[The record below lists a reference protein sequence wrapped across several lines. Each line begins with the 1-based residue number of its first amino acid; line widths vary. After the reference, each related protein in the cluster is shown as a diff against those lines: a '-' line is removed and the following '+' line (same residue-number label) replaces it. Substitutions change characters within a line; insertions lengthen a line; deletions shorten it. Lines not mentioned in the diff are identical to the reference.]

1 MQTLSI
7 FPDLLFLGPSVSPL
21 LLRVIVGL
29 FIVYLAKERKNKEYN
44 FLSYFYAIVGIA
56 LFLGMYTQIAVI
68 LGLVF
73 VKLDFYL
80 NYWKSR
86 NTNPVSIEK
95 YFLYFFAGII
105 LVSLLF
111 TGPGGFSFDLPL

>member
-7 FPDLLFLGPSVSPL
+7 FPDLLFLGPSISPL
-21 LLRVIVGL
+21 ILRIIVGL

-44 FLSYFYAIVGIA
+44 YLYVAYGIIGII
-56 LFLGMYTQIAVI
+56 LFVGMYTQIAVL
-68 LGLVF
+68 LGLALI
-73 VKLDFYL
+73 KLDFYL
-80 NYWKSR
+80 SYWKSR
-86 NTNPVSIEK
+86 KVNPVSVEK
-95 YFLYFFAGII
+95 YFLYFFAGVI

>member
-7 FPDLLFLGPSVSPL
+7 FPDLLFLGPSISPL
-21 LLRVIVGL
+21 ILRIIVGL
-29 FIVYLAKERKNKEYN
+29 FILYLAYDRKHKEYN
-44 FLSYFYAIVGIA
+44 YLYVINGITGIA
-56 LFLGMYTQIAVI
+56 LFLGIYTQLAVI
-68 LGLVF
+68 LGLVLI
-73 VKLDFYL
+73 KLDFYL

-86 NTNPVSIEK
+86 NINPVSIER
-95 YFLYFFAGII
+95 YFLYFFAGVI